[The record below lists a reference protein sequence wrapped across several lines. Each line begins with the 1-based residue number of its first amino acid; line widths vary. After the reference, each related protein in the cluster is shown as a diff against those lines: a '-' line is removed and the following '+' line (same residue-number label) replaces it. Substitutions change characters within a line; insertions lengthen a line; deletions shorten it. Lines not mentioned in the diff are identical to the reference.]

1 MAAVK
6 SDKNKNTEKVGFFR
20 KIGKFFSDC
29 RAEMKKIVW
38 TSRKNTIKTT
48 ILVIVAI
55 VIVSVF
61 TGIFDYIFSS
71 LIAFLNR
78 II

>member
-1 MAAVK
+1 MAVAK
-6 SDKNKNTEKVGFFR
+6 SGKNKNTEKVGFFS

-38 TSRKNTIKTT
+38 TSKKSTIKTT

-55 VIVSVF
+55 VVVSVF
-61 TGIFDYIFSS
+61 TGIFDYIFSTFINILS
-71 LIAFLNR
+71 SIF
-78 II
+78 